1 MLFCFFILCLHNKK
15 LKKLYMR
22 VFYIIH
28 IVFLSM
34 LFLSCEEEEGV
45 TQSSVTARVQV
56 IHNSADL
63 AAQSVDIYLN
73 NDLLLDNFSFR
84 TASPFVDVPA
94 GEEITIGVAPSTSMS
109 ASQSIVSYNYNLTED
124 KKYVLIASGHISP
137 FGYTPLK
144 NFSVEVCDMGR
155 ENASNASNT
164 DLLVFHGATDAP
176 TVDVVETGVG
186 AGTIVNNMSYKDFTS
201 YLELSTA
208 NYTIDI
214 RDESGLN
221 TVATYQAPLSNL
233 NLMGGAGVVVASG
246 FLNPSK
252 NSNGEAFGLFVA
264 LPSGGDL
271 VALPN

>member
-1 MLFCFFILCLHNKK
+1 
-15 LKKLYMR
+15 
-22 VFYIIH
+22 
-28 IVFLSM
+28 M

-144 NFSVEVCDMGR
+144 NFSVEVYDMGR

-164 DLLVFHGATDAP
+164 DLLVFHGSTDAP